1 MAARR
6 ALRDELVR
14 RHLLDAG
21 EVDAA
26 LAANRVRVNGAVVAN
41 PASLVAAA
49 DAVSVID
56 EPSQWVSRGGGKLDG
71 AIADFGLVVEGRFC
85 VDAGSST
92 GGFTDCLLQRG
103 AAHVVA
109 VDVGRAQLHHRLLTD
124 GRVTSW
130 ESRNILDVDRADL
143 SVIDGYAD
151 GSGLIVADLSFTSSA
166 RLAGHLVDLVAVD
179 GDVVVMV
186 KPQFEA
192 HRDEVPEGGVVRDPA
207 VHERAVA
214 SVVAALT
221 AGGAE
226 VRETA
231 ESRVPGADG
240 NREFFVWATRR
251 THRTQ

>member
-41 PASLVAAA
+41 PASLVASA

-92 GGFTDCLLQRG
+92 GGFIDCLLQRG

-130 ESRNILDVDRADL
+130 
-143 SVIDGYAD
+143 
-151 GSGLIVADLSFTSSA
+151 
-166 RLAGHLVDLVAVD
+166 
-179 GDVVVMV
+179 
-186 KPQFEA
+186 
-192 HRDEVPEGGVVRDPA
+192 
-207 VHERAVA
+207 
-214 SVVAALT
+214 
-221 AGGAE
+221 
-226 VRETA
+226 
-231 ESRVPGADG
+231 
-240 NREFFVWATRR
+240 
-251 THRTQ
+251 

>member
-14 RHLLDAG
+14 RHLLDAA

-71 AIADFGLVVEGRFC
+71 AIADFGLVVRDRFC
-85 VDAGSST
+85 LDAGSST

-130 ESRNILDVDRADL
+130 ESRNILDLSRADL
-143 SVIDGYAD
+143 CAIDGYGD
-151 GSGLIVADLSFTSSA
+151 GAGLIVADLSFTSSA
-166 RLAGHLVDLVAVD
+166 RLAGHLVDLVSVR

-192 HRDEVPEGGVVRDPA
+192 QRDEVPEGGVVRDP
-207 VHERAVA
+207 VVQERAVA
-214 SVVAALT
+214 AVAAALT

-231 ESRVPGADG
+231 ESRVPGTDG